1 MATSF
6 ASLVK
11 SFALDDRGA
20 TLVEYSV
27 LVGLI
32 TIAIVAAIGLLSG
45 SIDNALRTVAAVIN
59 TQTAQ

>member
-6 ASLVK
+6 SSLVK
-11 SFALDDRGA
+11 SFARDDRGA

-32 TIAIVAAIGLLSG
+32 TIAVIAAVATLSG
-45 SIDNALRTVAAVIN
+45 AITTALTTVAGVIT
-59 TQTAQ
+59 TQTGL